1 MREAGV
7 PWWWGVQAVDD
18 GVGGGGGSCVSCGG
32 FAAVRG
38 AVRVGFGVGR
48 AVGEALG
55 EALRRGASP
64 NATRAI
70 GVPVTVGDV
79 TVVLAP
85 AVGSTDDCA
94 RSPAH
99 PTVNSTTASA
109 PAPIRSTVMSPHP
122 SIDAR

>member
-1 MREAGV
+1 M
-7 PWWWGVQAVDD
+7 QAVDD
-18 GVGGGGGSCVSCGG
+18 GGGGGGSSVSCGG